1 MKFQDLPQ
9 KVTGYWSNLTPSR
22 RSALLVVVVASL
34 VAGTLFI
41 TWLIRPKY
49 APLFTRLDQQ
59 DAAAVVAKLKE
70 MNIPFQLADEG
81 TTILV
86 PQDRVYETRLDLA
99 SAGVLGGQTL
109 GFELFDQNKLGM
121 TDFERHINYQR
132 ALQGEL
138 QRTIT
143 SLEEV
148 EDARVHLVLPQPS
161 VFLEEQAPPS
171 ASIVLKLKPLARL
184 RPEQVQGIMQLV
196 AASVE
201 GLKPENVHIID
212 TQGNVLSAGLAEGE
226 SGPITAQQQKQ
237 QELKQALEKDLEQR
251 IQNMLTRI
259 LGPGQAVVMVNA
271 ELDFNQQEVFRKE
284 WGDEGALRSEQ
295 VITEQG
301 TGGAAGGPA
310 GDPNREPPGYAVVM
324 PENST
329 YEKSDITR
337 NYELDETQTRIVY
350 APGQIRRL
358 STSVAVN
365 GPVDPAREEQIRQ
378 IVEAAVGY
386 QPERGDQ
393 IAVLS
398 LAFDNTWQER
408 AAAEMAAAEEAERRR
423 HQILLYA
430 GLAAA
435 GLTLLIFLIILLIV
449 WRRRRAAPVAE
460 PLAGVELPLPG
471 ARVTEEQVAVSE
483 EERREEIERRARQE
497 KLRELVRQHPE
508 EVAQLLRAWLREE

>member
-9 KVTGYWSNLTPSR
+9 KVTGYWSNLTPAR
-22 RSALLVVVVASL
+22 RSALLVMAVASL

-49 APLFTRLDQQ
+49 APLFTGLDQQ

-70 MNIPFQLADEG
+70 MKIPFQLAAEG

-86 PQDRVYETRLDLA
+86 PKDKVYETRLDLA
-99 SAGVLGGQTL
+99 SAGVLGSHTL

-184 RPEQVQGIMQLV
+184 QPEQIQGIMQLV

-212 TQGNVLSAGLAEGE
+212 TQGNVLSAGLADAGN
-226 SGPITAQQQKQ
+226 GPVTAQQQKQ
-237 QELKQALEKDLEQR
+237 QELKRALEKDLEQR

-271 ELDFNQQEVFRKE
+271 ELDFNLQEVTRRE
-284 WGDEGALRSEQ
+284 WGKEGALRSEQ
-295 VITEQG
+295 IKTEQG
-301 TGGAAGGPA
+301 TGGAAAGPT
-310 GDPNREPPGYAVVM
+310 GDPNREPPGYVAVM

-329 YEKSDITR
+329 YEKSDTTR
-337 NYELDETQTRIVY
+337 NYELDETQTHIVY

-365 GPVDPAREEQIRQ
+365 GPVDPAKEEQIRQ

-398 LAFDNTWQER
+398 LAFDNTWQQKAE
-408 AAAEMAAAEEAERRR
+408 AEMAAAEAAERRLQ
-423 HQILLYA
+423 QIRLYA
-430 GLAAA
+430 GLAGA
-435 GLTLLIFLIILLIV
+435 GVGFLLLLILLIV
-449 WRRRRAAPVAE
+449 WRRRRAVPAAE
-460 PLAGVELPLPG
+460 PVAGVELPLEG
-471 ARVTEEQVAVSE
+471 VRVTEEQVAVSE
-483 EERREEIERRARQE
+483 EERREEVERRARQE
-497 KLRELVRQHPE
+497 KLRDLVRQHPE
-508 EVAQLLRAWLREE
+508 DVAQLLRAWLREE